1 MGGNFQK
8 FRGGWKVVLGQEIPM
23 HNPGLSRGK
32 FLFI

>member
-8 FRGGWKVVLGQEIPM
+8 FRGGKVVLGQEIPM
-23 HNPGLSRGK
+23 HNPGLYRGK